1 MLQTGGYIYNTL
13 IAKKKERFDII
24 LEPLQAFIQLSLLSF
39 TPINTKI
46 NIYNN
51 ILYIQIPGW
60 KQPFLR
66 TYYNDSKNDLFYLF
80 NVIQR
85 FTKFYSHLEHIKN
98 DNIDLLNLLKNLS
111 TKGIDNLLQTYRQTD
126 TPALLHTLNIYKNML
141 NEYIDLESGVFNV
154 DISSNY
160 IYSRSRTS
168 SPVSNRS
175 LSPTQSLASLPI
187 QPPPQLPPQLSSQ
200 LPSQLPHSHYSKP
213 YYNLTLNNTSNNNS
227 NSNID
232 NVFIKITSL
241 YTNHEYII
249 IFNILLLIQK
259 NPNNYLEYIDGLNK
273 ILEPINKRIQ
283 KWIVDNIV
291 Y

>member
-60 KQPFLR
+60 KQPILR

-85 FTKFYSHLEHIKN
+85 FSKFYTHLKSVN
-98 DNIDLLNLLKNLS
+98 NNNTNLLSLLKDLS

-126 TPALLHTLNIYKNML
+126 NPALLHTLNIYKNML
-141 NEYIDLESGVFNV
+141 NEFVDLESSNLIL
-154 DISSNY
+154 DQSPLSTRSQSISSVQ
-160 IYSRSRTS
+160 SRIQ
-168 SPVSNRS
+168 SPSHSPTRS
-175 LSPTQSLASLPI
+175 LSSLPI
-187 QPPPQLPPQLSSQ
+187 EPPPQPPIQSNN
-200 LPSQLPHSHYSKP
+200 
-213 YYNLTLNNTSNNNS
+213 YNLILNNTSNSSNS
-227 NSNID
+227 SNID
-232 NVFIKITSL
+232 DVFIKITSL
-241 YTNHEYII
+241 YSDHEYII

-259 NPNNYLEYIDGLNK
+259 NPNDYLEYIDGLNK

>member
-60 KQPFLR
+60 KQPILR

-85 FTKFYSHLEHIKN
+85 FSKFYSHLKSVN
-98 DNIDLLNLLKNLS
+98 NNNTNLLSLLKDLS

-126 TPALLHTLNIYKNML
+126 NPALLHTLNIYKNML
-141 NEYIDLESGVFNV
+141 NEFLDLESGNLNLEQSPLSTRSQEL
-154 DISSNY
+154 SSTQ
-160 IYSRSRTS
+160 SRTQ
-168 SPVSNRS
+168 
-175 LSPTQSLASLPI
+175 SPTHSPTRLLSSLPI
-187 QPPPQLPPQLSSQ
+187 ETPPQPLIQTNN
-200 LPSQLPHSHYSKP
+200 
-213 YYNLTLNNTSNNNS
+213 YNLILNNTSNNYNTSNS
-227 NSNID
+227 SNID
-232 NVFIKITSL
+232 DVFIKITSL
-241 YTNHEYII
+241 YSDHEYII
-249 IFNILLLIQK
+249 ILNILLLIQK